1 MTKTKKNQGKKQ
13 KESDYIGTTK
23 TKDKENAEKPLKID
37 DTPLNVA
44 RILMTTPPPN
54 ESEWQYL
61 KDAPSSSTYGR
72 QAG

>member
-1 MTKTKKNQGKKQ
+1 MTKTKRNQGKKQ

-44 RILMTTPPPN
+44 RSFFGIRSDKFKQTD
-54 ESEWQYL
+54 S
-61 KDAPSSSTYGR
+61 
-72 QAG
+72 

>member
-1 MTKTKKNQGKKQ
+1 MTKPKKNQRKKQ

-44 RILMTTPPPN
+44 RSFFGIRSDKFTR
-54 ESEWQYL
+54 SE
-61 KDAPSSSTYGR
+61 K
-72 QAG
+72 